1 MQNRGAE
8 TCLKNQLKMR
18 QFPVF
23 AYPDE
28 VRMDLRGLPG
38 RLGIKRL
45 RETVPVQAVRCRIDG
60 GRDANRILVKSLSI
74 LLEDRFVKIR
84 YPSFNWDL
92 LGWYPP
98 AGMPG
103 VEPPRHWFDA
113 HPTGGQNAEPG
124 SDAGFL
130 P

>member
-1 MQNRGAE
+1 
-8 TCLKNQLKMR
+8 
-18 QFPVF
+18 
-23 AYPDE
+23 
-28 VRMDLRGLPG
+28 MDLRGLPG
-38 RLGIKRL
+38 PLGIKRL
-45 RETVPVQAVRCRIDG
+45 RETVPVQAARCRIDG

-84 YPSFNWDL
+84 YPSFKWDL

-103 VEPPRHWFDA
+103 EEPPRHWFDA
-113 HPTGGQNAEPG
+113 HPAGGQNAEPG